1 MPWTAP
7 ANATTPGK
15 RTAAGSKERAPSA
28 LPNALSLA
36 QGARR
41 PIDIQS
47 ETKDPRTRS
56 TGYGGLSSSSFSS
69 HAFLLSLKL
78 TQKCAQPPGTHPNEP
93 AHDKHAQ
100 RPP

>member
-28 LPNALSLA
+28 LPNALSNA

-41 PIDIQS
+41 LTDIQS

-56 TGYGGLSSSSFSS
+56 TGYGGLSSQAFFISLFS
-69 HAFLLSLKL
+69 
-78 TQKCAQPPGTHPNEP
+78 G
-93 AHDKHAQ
+93 
-100 RPP
+100 

>member
-7 ANATTPGK
+7 VNATTPGK

-28 LPNALSLA
+28 LPNALSPA

-41 PIDIQS
+41 PTDIQP
-47 ETKDPRTRS
+47 EMKDPRTRS
-56 TGYGGLSSSSFSS
+56 AGYEGLSSQ
-69 HAFLLSLKL
+69 AFLLSLKPI
-78 TQKCAQPPGTHPNEP
+78 QKCAQPPGTHPNEP
-93 AHDKHAQ
+93 VHDKHVQ